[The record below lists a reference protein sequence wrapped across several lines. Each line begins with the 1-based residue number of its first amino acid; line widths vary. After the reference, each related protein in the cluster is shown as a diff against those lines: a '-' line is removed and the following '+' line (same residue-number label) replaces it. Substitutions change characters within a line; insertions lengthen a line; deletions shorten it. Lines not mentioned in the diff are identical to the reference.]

1 MRRGSLYFAGALL
14 LAVVV
19 GCATGADD
27 GAVTEEDFTGARDGG
42 GEETSSAKLPP
53 PSQPPSEEED
63 ASTPEEDGGTTD
75 AGTDA
80 GGDGGTTNP
89 PTGTCAAPTTCQ
101 ANIPSMGN
109 VSGDETSNPV
119 SRQGTTS
126 EFVTVNVSE
135 DSSNVFGNSMEVKVV
150 LVSPAGTNFDLYVYG
165 SGTTKTCTSLMGSSK
180 LATSTDTVGL
190 EWGEGGGFSN
200 GSDDDRVLTLEV
212 RHVSGT
218 CAPGSKWTL
227 SVVGNQH

>member
-1 MRRGSLYFAGALL
+1 MRRGSWWIGGALL

-27 GAVTEEDFTGARDGG
+27 GAVSEEDFTGARDG

-63 ASTPEEDGGTTD
+63 ASPPEETDGGTDASTD
-75 AGTDA
+75 AG
-80 GGDGGTTNP
+80 DGGTNP
-89 PTGTCAAPTTCQ
+89 PTGTCAAPATCQ
-101 ANIPSMGN
+101 ASSTNMGS
-109 VSGDETSNPV
+109 VSGDDSSNPV
-119 SRQGTTS
+119 SMQGTTS
-126 EFVTVNVSE
+126 QFVTVNVSE
-135 DSSNVFGNSMEVKVV
+135 DDSSVFGNSMEIKAV
-150 LVSPAGTNFDLYVYG
+150 LVSPAGTNFDLYMYG
-165 SGTTKTCTSLMGSSK
+165 SGTSKNCTSLMGSSK
-180 LATSTDTVGL
+180 LTSSTDTVGA

-200 GSDDDRVLTLEV
+200 GSGDERVITLEV

>member
-1 MRRGSLYFAGALL
+1 MRSGSWWVGGLLL
-14 LAVVV
+14 LAVAV

-27 GAVTEEDFTGARDGG
+27 GAVSEEDFTGARDG

-53 PSQPPSEEED
+53 PSQPPGEEED
-63 ASTPEEDGGTTD
+63 ASTPEDGGTTD
-75 AGTDA
+75 ASTDA
-80 GGDGGTTNP
+80 GGDGGTTPP
-89 PTGTCAAPTTCQ
+89 PTGACAAPVTCQ
-101 ANIPSMGN
+101 ASTTSMGS
-109 VSGDETSNPV
+109 VSGDTTSNPV

-135 DSSNVFGNSMEVKVV
+135 DSSSVFGNSMEVKVV

-165 SGTTKTCTSLMGSSK
+165 SGTTKTCTALMGSSK
-180 LATSTDTVGL
+180 LTTSTDTVGL

-227 SVVGNQH
+227 SVVGNQL

>member
-1 MRRGSLYFAGALL
+1 MRSGSWWVGGLLL
-14 LAVVV
+14 LAVAV

-27 GAVTEEDFTGARDGG
+27 GAVSEEDFTGARDGG
-42 GEETSSAKLPP
+42 AEETSSAKLPP

-63 ASTPEEDGGTTD
+63 ASTPEEDGGTGD
-75 AGTDA
+75 AGNDA
-80 GGDGGTTNP
+80 GDGGTNP
-89 PTGTCAAPTTCQ
+89 PPTNMCPAPATCQ
-101 ANIPSMGN
+101 ASTTSMGS

-135 DSSNVFGNSMEVKVV
+135 DSSSVFGNSMEVKVV

-165 SGTTKTCTSLMGSSK
+165 SGTTKTCTALMGSSK
-180 LATSTDTVGL
+180 LTTSTDTVGL